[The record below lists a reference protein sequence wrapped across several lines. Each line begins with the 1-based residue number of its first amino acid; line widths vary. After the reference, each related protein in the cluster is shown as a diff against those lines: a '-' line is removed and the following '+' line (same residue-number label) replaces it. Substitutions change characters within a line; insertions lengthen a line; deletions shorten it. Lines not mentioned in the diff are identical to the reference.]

1 MTLDEFQGQFPFTL
15 DDVVQWGDMDAFQ
28 HVNNTIYFKYFERA
42 RIYCL
47 DEIGIIDYTRRF
59 KCGPILASTSC
70 RFKAPLTYPDKL
82 VLGTGVFDLE
92 ADRFK
97 MAYAV
102 YSIGLQRV
110 AAEGDGTTV
119 WFDYNKGHKAEIPA
133 QPRALLERAAAGWKE
148 G

>member
-1 MTLDEFQGQFPFTL
+1 MTLDEFRKQYPFTL

-47 DEIGIIDYTRRF
+47 DKIGIIDYMRRF
-59 KCGPILASTSC
+59 KRGPILASTSC
-70 RFKAPLTYPDKL
+70 RFKSPLTYPDKL

-97 MAYAV
+97 MSYAV

-110 AAEGDGTTV
+110 AAEGDGVTV
-119 WFDYNKGHKAEIPA
+119 WFDYDKGQKAEIPE
-133 QPRALLERAAAGWKE
+133 QVRVLLARAASGIP
-148 G
+148 